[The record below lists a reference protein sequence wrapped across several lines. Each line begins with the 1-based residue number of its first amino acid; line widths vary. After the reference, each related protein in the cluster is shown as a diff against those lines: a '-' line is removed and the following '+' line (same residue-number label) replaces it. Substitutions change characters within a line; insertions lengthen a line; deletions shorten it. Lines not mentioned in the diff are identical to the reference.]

1 MDSSQQA
8 RIEEL
13 FEYAKV
19 HAKNLS
25 CAKTPGDSGFSMAHF
40 LLTITAAVENIRTVH
55 GAMPGGPPGKLQT
68 PTYKKNDGP
77 TEKRLEPVF
86 WAWEA
91 RNTVAHRCI
100 QYIDPLADSSGV
112 LGGAALNE
120 VSLNGQKPTLLAV
133 TSQRGKTIPAPEP
146 YQYDPAGLA
155 HFVLNF
161 WMSAFQFIQ
170 DHPDQEEYTY
180 QELWNHHQSSL
191 RGT

>member
-25 CAKTPGDSGFSMAHF
+25 CAKTSGDSSFSMAHF

-55 GAMPGGPPGKLQT
+55 GTVPRKSPGQLRVPKE
-68 PTYKKNDGP
+68 NDVLA
-77 TEKRLEPVF
+77 EKGLEPVL

-120 VSLNGQKPTLLAV
+120 MSLNGQKPTLLAV
-133 TSQRGKTIPAPEP
+133 TSQHGETIPAPEP

-161 WMSAFQFIQ
+161 WMSTFQFIQ